1 MFVESIDTDQ
11 FVLRVP
17 RSADGAAVY
26 DAVTDVIEQLRAWP
40 GSWPWA
46 VQKQSVAASTAHC
59 ERARDRFECRQ
70 TWSITWSMFVHDRV
84 SGQVLG
90 NAEFHTIH
98 SELNMWE
105 LAFWTRTSQQRRGI
119 MYESLTALVDWM
131 KQNNPDIE
139 ILTKHDVNNVAS
151 IRLVEKLGF
160 KPVDEYHIDGF
171 TIMIYSS
178 NPQGVEA

>member
-17 RSADGAAVY
+17 RSTDGAVVY

-46 VQKQSVAASTAHC
+46 GQEQSVAVSTAHC
-59 ERARDRFECRQ
+59 ARARGRFERQ
-70 TWSITWSMFVHDRV
+70 QKWNLFVHDRV

-105 LAFWTRTSQQRRGI
+105 LGFWTRTSQQRRGI
-119 MYESLTALVDWM
+119 MYKSLTALVDWM
-131 KQNNPDIE
+131 KQNNPGIE
-139 ILTKHDVNNVAS
+139 ILTKHDVDNKGAIS
-151 IRLVEKLGF
+151 MVEKLGF
-160 KPVDEYHIDGF
+160 KQVDEYVF
-171 TIMIYSS
+171 ESRSYKMYSS
-178 NPQGVEA
+178 NPRVVE

>member
-1 MFVESIDTDQ
+1 MFTESIETDR

-17 RSADGAAVY
+17 QSADGAAVH
-26 DAVTDVIEQLRAWP
+26 DAVADVIEQLRAWP
-40 GSWPWA
+40 ESWPWA
-46 VQKQSVAASTAHC
+46 VQTQSVAVSTAHC
-59 ERARDRFECRQ
+59 ARARGRFERQ
-70 TWSITWSMFVHDRV
+70 QKWNLFVHDRV

-105 LAFWTRTSQQRRGI
+105 LGFWTRTSQQRRGM

-131 KQNNPDIE
+131 KQNNPGIE

-171 TIMIYSS
+171 TIMMYSS
-178 NPQGVEA
+178 NPQGIEP

>member
-1 MFVESIDTDQ
+1 V
-11 FVLRVP
+11 
-17 RSADGAAVY
+17 A
-26 DAVTDVIEQLRAWP
+26 DVIEQLRAWP

-59 ERARDRFECRQ
+59 ARARDRFECRQ
-70 TWSITWSMFVHDRV
+70 TWTMFVHDRETN
-84 SGQVLG
+84 QVVG
-90 NAEFHTIH
+90 SVEFHTIH
-98 SELNMWE
+98 PKLNLWE
-105 LAFWTRTSQQRRGI
+105 LAFWTRTSQQRRGM

-131 KQNNPDIE
+131 KQNNPGIE

-171 TIMIYSS
+171 TIMMYSS
-178 NPQGVEA
+178 NPQGIEP

>member
-1 MFVESIDTDQ
+1 MFTESIDTER
-11 FVLRVP
+11 FVLRLP
-17 RSADGAAVY
+17 QSTDGAAVH
-26 DAVTDVIEQLRAWP
+26 DAVTDVIAQLRAWP

-46 VQKQSVAASTAHC
+46 GQEQSVAVSTAHC
-59 ERARDRFECRQ
+59 DRARGRFECQ
-70 TWSITWSMFVHDRV
+70 QKWNLFVHDRV

-105 LAFWTRTSQQRRGI
+105 LGFWTRTSQQRCGI
-119 MYESLTALVDWM
+119 MYESLTTLVDWM
-131 KQNNPDIE
+131 KQNNPGIE

-171 TIMIYSS
+171 TIMMYSS
-178 NPQGVEA
+178 NPQGVE